1 MSAVNHDA
9 RDAIIGVILFFAERT
24 VILIEELISEFVDFF
39 AIEVRRV
46 FGLFEEEGGGV
57 LKLFHD

>member
-1 MSAVNHDA
+1 MNHDT

-24 VILIEELISEFVDFF
+24 VILIEELINEFVDFF

-46 FGLFEEEGGGV
+46 LGLLEEKGGGV